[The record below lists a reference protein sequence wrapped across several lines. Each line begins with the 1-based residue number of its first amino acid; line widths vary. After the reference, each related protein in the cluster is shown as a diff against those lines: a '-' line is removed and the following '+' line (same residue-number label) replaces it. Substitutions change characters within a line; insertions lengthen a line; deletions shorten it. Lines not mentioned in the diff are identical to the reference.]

1 MHRSSKFR
9 PVIVTWEGSTLV
21 GSDQNERI
29 QRRLR
34 RRNRGVTP
42 VGSPSVATLDV
53 ATMDPEGV
61 RNVLVDGWTDEA
73 VAARFSSGDERAL
86 EEAYRR
92 WSRLVYTVAMRATGS
107 AEDAADVTQAT
118 FVSAWRSRQGFD
130 ADKGSL
136 PAWLMSISR
145 RRVADHW
152 KERSREMRRT
162 EAVARVTDDLPDE
175 PVDGIVDRVLL
186 ADELERLGEPQ
197 RRIMELAFFQDLTHA
212 QIAGVLDLPLGTV
225 KSHIRRSLD
234 RLRTRLEVDGA
245 AL

>member
-1 MHRSSKFR
+1 MT
-9 PVIVTWEGSTLV
+9 PTGV
-21 GSDQNERI
+21 
-29 QRRLR
+29 LR
-34 RRNRGVTP
+34 M
-42 VGSPSVATLDV
+42 ATGDV
-53 ATMDPEGV
+53 AAVGPEV
-61 RNVLVDGWTDEA
+61 VTSVLVDEWTDEA
-73 VAARFSSGDERAL
+73 VGARFASGDERAL

-92 WSRLVYTVAMRATGS
+92 WSRLVFSVAQRATGS

-118 FVSAWRSRQGFD
+118 FVSAWRGRQGFD
-130 ADKGSL
+130 VSKGSL
-136 PAWLMSISR
+136 PAWLMAISR
-145 RRVADHW
+145 RRLADHW

-162 EAVARVTDDLPDE
+162 EAVAQNSDD
-175 PVDGIVDRVLL
+175 PVDESVDSLVDRVLL

-197 RRIMELAFFQDLTHA
+197 RRIMELAFFQDLTHV

>member
-1 MHRSSKFR
+1 
-9 PVIVTWEGSTLV
+9 
-21 GSDQNERI
+21 
-29 QRRLR
+29 
-34 RRNRGVTP
+34 
-42 VGSPSVATLDV
+42 
-53 ATMDPEGV
+53 MDE
-61 RNVLVDGWTDEA
+61 WTDEA
-73 VAARFSSGDERAL
+73 VGARFASGDERAL

-118 FVSAWRSRQGFD
+118 YVSAWRGRQGFD
-130 ADKGSL
+130 VSKGSL
-136 PAWLMSISR
+136 PAWLMAISR
-145 RRVADHW
+145 RRLADHW

-162 EAVARVTDDLPDE
+162 EAVAQNSDD
-175 PVDGIVDRVLL
+175 PVDESVDSLVDRVLL
-186 ADELERLGEPQ
+186 ADEHERLGEPQ
-197 RRIMELAFFQDLTHA
+197 RRIMELAFFQDLTHV

>member
-1 MHRSSKFR
+1 
-9 PVIVTWEGSTLV
+9 
-21 GSDQNERI
+21 
-29 QRRLR
+29 
-34 RRNRGVTP
+34 VTP
-42 VGSPSVATLDV
+42 TGNLSVATGDV
-53 ATMDPEGV
+53 ATVGPDV
-61 RNVLVDGWTDEA
+61 VTSVLVDEWTDDA
-73 VAARFSSGDERAL
+73 VAARFASGDERAL

-92 WSRLVYTVAMRATGS
+92 WSRLVFTVAQRATGS
-107 AEDAADVTQAT
+107 ADDAADVTQAT

-130 ADKGSL
+130 ANKGSL

-145 RRVADHW
+145 RRLADHW

-162 EAVARVTDDLPDE
+162 DAVARVAEDPEHE
-175 PVDGIVDRVLL
+175 PIDGIVDRVLL

-197 RRIMELAFFQDLTHA
+197 RRIMELAFFQDLTHV

>member
-1 MHRSSKFR
+1 
-9 PVIVTWEGSTLV
+9 V
-21 GSDQNERI
+21 GSDDDECIQNGPGSRY
-29 QRRLR
+29 
-34 RRNRGVTP
+34 RGVTP
-42 VGSPSVATLDV
+42 HGGLSVAPGDV
-53 ATMDPEGV
+53 ATVGSEGV
-61 RNVLVDGWTDEA
+61 RSVLVDEWTDEA
-73 VAARFSSGDERAL
+73 VGARFASGDERAL

-118 FVSAWRSRQGFD
+118 YVSAWRSRQGFD

-136 PAWLMSISR
+136 PAWLMAISR
-145 RRVADHW
+145 RRLADHW

-162 EAVARVTDDLPDE
+162 EAVARVTDDPEHE
-175 PVDGIVDRVLL
+175 PIDGLVDRVLL

-197 RRIMELAFFQDLTHA
+197 RRIMELAFFQDLTHV

-245 AL
+245 AH

>member
-1 MHRSSKFR
+1 M
-9 PVIVTWEGSTLV
+9 
-21 GSDQNERI
+21 GSDDDECIQNGPGSRY
-29 QRRLR
+29 
-34 RRNRGVTP
+34 RGVTHH
-42 VGSPSVATLDV
+42 GGLSVAPEDV
-53 ATMDPEGV
+53 ATVGSEGV
-61 RNVLVDGWTDEA
+61 RSVLVDEWTDEA
-73 VAARFSSGDERAL
+73 VGARFASGDERAL

-118 FVSAWRSRQGFD
+118 YVSAWRSRQGFD

-136 PAWLMSISR
+136 PAWLMAISR
-145 RRVADHW
+145 RRLADHW
-152 KERSREMRRT
+152 RERSREMRRT
-162 EAVARVTDDLPDE
+162 EAVAQVTDDPEHE
-175 PVDGIVDRVLL
+175 PIDGLVDRVLL

-245 AL
+245 AH